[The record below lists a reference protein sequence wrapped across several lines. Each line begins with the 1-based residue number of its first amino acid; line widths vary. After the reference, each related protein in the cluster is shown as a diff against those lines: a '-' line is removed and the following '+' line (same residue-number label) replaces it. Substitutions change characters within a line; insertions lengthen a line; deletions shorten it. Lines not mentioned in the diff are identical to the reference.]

1 MPPPIVL
8 AQTNAVKALHTA
20 IRDKTASRHQVT
32 TVCFLLDTPPPPRR
46 VLCPP
51 HCGAPVVRVISC
63 EMYPIHMCVF
73 IVHLGACASRPA
85 HRGLQFVTAANR
97 LTRLLIEEAL
107 SHLPATPCT
116 IETPCG
122 PYEGVKLPDESSIC
136 AVSILRA
143 ADCMLGEVRVM
154 MPSVAVG
161 KILIQRDE
169 ATALPALMYSKL
181 PPDIKSRPV
190 LLLDPMLATGGSA
203 VMACKVLVDAG
214 VPAEN
219 IIFVN
224 VVCVKEG
231 LPRSRPPTRPSR
243 SSPAQSTPS
252 STRKSTSCPAWATL
266 ATATLARTACKRG
279 EREMAQCAEGRA
291 CTCARVC
298 GCDDVVH
305 TITAP
310 RIASRPAPGA
320 CVRSTGETIA
330 GAAWASTWGLLHI
343 CTSPFSFF
351 HGLSTARIMQQ
362 LFYML
367 AAYSRPARP
376 CIYLGV
382 AFCKQGKVMWLVPML
397 MPTCASSDLALSS
410 ALNHCFHEPSAP

>member
-32 TVCFLLDTPPPPRR
+32 TVCIPPSLDTPPPPRR
-46 VLCPP
+46 VPLPSSLP
-51 HCGAPVVRVISC
+51 RTSC
-63 EMYPIHMCVF
+63 ARDFLLRDVSHTHVCVY
-73 IVHLGACASRPA
+73 CASGCVRFHAPA
-85 HRGLQFVTAANR
+85 HRVVLQFVTAANR

-122 PYEGVKLPDESSIC
+122 PYKGVKLPDESSIC

-154 MPSVAVG
+154 MPSVSVG

-224 VVCVKEG
+224 IVCVKEG
-231 LPRSRPPTRPSR
+231 L
-243 SSPAQSTPS
+243 
-252 STRKSTSCPAWATL
+252 
-266 ATATLARTACKRG
+266 
-279 EREMAQCAEGRA
+279 
-291 CTCARVC
+291 
-298 GCDDVVH
+298 
-305 TITAP
+305 
-310 RIASRPAPGA
+310 
-320 CVRSTGETIA
+320 
-330 GAAWASTWGLLHI
+330 AALE
-343 CTSPFSFF
+343 
-351 HGLSTARIMQQ
+351 
-362 LFYML
+362 
-367 AAYSRPARP
+367 AAYPAVKIVTGAVDP
-376 CIYLGV
+376 ILNEKKYIVPGLGD
-382 AFCKQGKVMWLVPML
+382 FGDRYFGTDGM
-397 MPTCASSDLALSS
+397 
-410 ALNHCFHEPSAP
+410 